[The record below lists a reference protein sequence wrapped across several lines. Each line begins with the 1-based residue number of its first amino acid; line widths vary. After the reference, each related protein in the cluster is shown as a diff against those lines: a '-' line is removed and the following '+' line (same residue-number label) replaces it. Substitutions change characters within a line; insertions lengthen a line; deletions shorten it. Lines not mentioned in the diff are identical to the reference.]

1 MSSWSVF
8 KKCFASE
15 TPYRWL
21 QMRTSDEIDFMLRN
35 TSVSIK
41 EIMLDYHFKTFSHFT
56 TYCKRN
62 LGATPNEIRQRGQ
75 GERGRDRSDPCPPP
89 GGRKTKCKLF
99 WIFRRRE
106 KRAFLFFC
114 KTNRTALVRLVS

>member
-1 MSSWSVF
+1 MRTMSSWSVF

-15 TPYRWL
+15 TSYRWL

-62 LGATPNEIRQRGQ
+62 LGATPNEIRQKGA
-75 GERGRDRSDPCPPP
+75 GRT
-89 GGRKTKCKLF
+89 RKKQT
-99 WIFRRRE
+99 
-106 KRAFLFFC
+106 
-114 KTNRTALVRLVS
+114 